1 MSSDNAADGLY
12 LVHMHRRLFLCKAF
26 GINPDGTPIAN
37 IKEFNDKPPKVY
49 RSVKSFQQ
57 YNDIV
62 CILTYWGDDAF
73 LATADEDDPPVKEI
87 RWFRGMNEKVRY
99 NYNTHFK
106 LLQTQQ
112 SDGTPKTVLL
122 HKKSNGTVLH
132 TLEIF
137 NAIMAFHTQQGDLKI
152 ERTLSAMKPEYYSV
166 TYGLVKL
173 FVDNC
178 AICHQ
183 KSSGKGKLKGAR
195 KPIVL
200 LEFRDQFQVDLIDMQ
215 MLQRRDV
222 QRRDVRMMRW
232 IMTVKDHSTGLI
244 YLVALP
250 RKMANY
256 VAAELENYFGFVG
269 YPNIFHTGRYTVVI
283 Q

>member
-1 MSSDNAADGLY
+1 MSSNNAADGLY
-12 LVHMHRRLFLCKAF
+12 LVHMHCRLFLRKAF

-37 IKEFNDKPPKVY
+37 IKEFNNAPPKVY
-49 RSVKSFQQ
+49 RSVKSFEQ
-57 YNDIV
+57 YNKII
-62 CILTYWGDDAF
+62 CIFTYWGDNAF
-73 LATADEDDPPVKEI
+73 LATADEDDPRVKEI
-87 RWFRGMNEKVRY
+87 RRFRGMNKKVGY
-99 NYNTHFK
+99 NYNAHFK

-112 SDGTPKTVLL
+112 SEGIPKTVLL
-122 HKKSNGTVLH
+122 HKKSNSTVFH

-137 NAIMAFHTQQGDLKI
+137 NAIMAFHTQQGHLKI
-152 ERTLSAMKPEYYSV
+152 ERTLTAMKPQYYSV

-173 FVDNC
+173 FVDDC
-178 AICHQ
+178 AVCHQ
-183 KSSGKGKLKGAR
+183 KSSGKGKLKGDR
-195 KPIVL
+195 KPIIL

-215 MLQRRDV
+215 TLRRRDV
-222 QRRDVRMMRW
+222 YGRMMRW

-250 RKMANY
+250 WKMAKY

-269 YPNIFHTGRYTVVI
+269 YPNIFHNSRYTVVI

>member
-1 MSSDNAADGLY
+1 MSSSNAVDGLY
-12 LVHMHRRLFLCKAF
+12 LVQMHCRLYLHKAF
-26 GINPDGTPIAN
+26 SIKPNGSTPIAN

-49 RSVKSFQQ
+49 RSVKSFEQ

-62 CILTYWGDDAF
+62 CILTYWADNAF
-73 LATADEDDPPVKEI
+73 LATADKDDPRVKKI
-87 RWFRGMNEKVRY
+87 CWFHGMNGKVGY
-99 NYNTHFK
+99 NYNAHFK

-112 SDGTPKTVLL
+112 SDGTPKSVLL
-122 HKKSNGTVLH
+122 HKKSNGTILH

-137 NAIMAFHTQQGDLKI
+137 DAIMAFHTQQGHLKI
-152 ERTLSAMKPEYYSV
+152 ERTLTAMKPQYYSV

-173 FVDNC
+173 FVDDC

-183 KSSGKGKLKGAR
+183 KSSGKGKLKDAR
-195 KPIVL
+195 KPIIS

-215 MLQRRDV
+215 TLWRRDV
-222 QRRDVRMMRW
+222 YGRMMRW

-250 RKMANY
+250 QKMAKY

-269 YPNIFHTGRYTVVI
+269 YPNIFHTGRYTIVI